1 MGTGPSRT
9 SRGRTPKFWGYLPP
23 TCGAVLAG
31 EGYTADEEARVGW
44 MWGAVVA
51 WALLAAPAA
60 ILLGRIIHRA
70 DREELEA
77 PAPQPELP

>member
-1 MGTGPSRT
+1 
-9 SRGRTPKFWGYLPP
+9 
-23 TCGAVLAG
+23 
-31 EGYTADEEARVGW
+31 